1 MLSNVLDPEDNR
13 GFGRVGGR
21 DRVGQPFVG
30 FADRAAIGQDA
41 SLLHRPQVPRPGSHH
56 RLLRRLQVIIWIV
69 FVASSSFFVCG
80 FNIVTYNK
88 CFNTIIS
95 LDLLS
100 IKSSNL
106 KLALGH

>member
-1 MLSNVLDPEDNR
+1 MCLFLFRKFKKMLSNVLDPEDNR

-56 RLLRRLQVIIWIV
+56 RLLRRLQVKICLVIFFRLWIQH
-69 FVASSSFFVCG
+69 C
-80 FNIVTYNK
+80 
-88 CFNTIIS
+88 
-95 LDLLS
+95 
-100 IKSSNL
+100 NL
-106 KLALGH
+106 Q